1 MRPAGSLERGYRRLL
16 RCYPEGH
23 RDRHGDEMLGVLL
36 SAARAGQRRPGLAE
50 SANLVAGAVRI
61 RLRGTSPGSA
71 SQWRDSLA
79 QASLVLPLLL
89 AAAALTQLALYEPG
103 GQQPALARLLAP
115 HLYLI
120 PWGSPVWWPVV
131 PLAVLAVP
139 AVLGWRLGT
148 AAVTLLLS
156 VFCVIEVGSDVLA
169 AQRGL
174 DPAFVQPANA
184 LCVAVLAIEAVA
196 LAASPGT
203 RRGRDLLSR
212 RHYFLITAAGAAI
225 GAAGTAGWWQRRLL
239 PHGDYTAAFRSPRA
253 ALALGGLVVTIAA
266 AMLIRRAASRR
277 LLVTLALP
285 AYFYVLNGIYG
296 TSIVPGPPP
305 AFLLPLALL
314 PPAVIL
320 MILRRYRRRRAP
332 ADGQDA

>member
-1 MRPAGSLERGYRRLL
+1 MRQADSLERGYRRLL

-23 RDRHGDEMLGVLL
+23 RDRHGEEMLGVLL
-36 SAARAGQRRPGLAE
+36 AAARAGQHRPGLAE
-50 SANLVAGAVRI
+50 SANLVAGAARI

-71 SQWRDSLA
+71 SQWRDTLA

-89 AAAALTQLALYEPG
+89 AAAALTQAALYAPG
-103 GQQPALARLLAP
+103 GPQPALARWLAP

-120 PWGSPVWWPVV
+120 PWGGPVWWPIV

-139 AVLGWRLGT
+139 AAAGWRLGT
-148 AAVTLLLS
+148 AVVTLLLS
-156 VFCVIEVGSDVLA
+156 VFCVIEVGSDLLA
-169 AQRGL
+169 AHRGL
-174 DPAFVQPANA
+174 NSALVQPADA
-184 LCVAVLAIEAVA
+184 LWVAVLAVEALA

-203 RRGRDLLSR
+203 RRGRALLSR

-225 GAAGTAGWWQRRLL
+225 GAAGTVGWWQRHRL
-239 PHGDYTAAFRSPRA
+239 PHGDYTAVFRSPQA
-253 ALALGGLVVTIAA
+253 ALALGGLVVTITA

-277 LLVTLALP
+277 LMMTLALP
-285 AYFYVLNGIYG
+285 AYFYVLNGVYG

-314 PPAVIL
+314 PLAVIL
-320 MILRRYRRRRAP
+320 MIRRRYRRRHVP